1 MGNSWL
7 RRHRHEMESATRI
20 PYERKRYETWKAQFT
35 TRGKWDDKKVKEWMK
50 ARSERIDIGGEEE

>member
-35 TRGKWDDKKVKEWMK
+35 TRGKGDDKKVKEGMK